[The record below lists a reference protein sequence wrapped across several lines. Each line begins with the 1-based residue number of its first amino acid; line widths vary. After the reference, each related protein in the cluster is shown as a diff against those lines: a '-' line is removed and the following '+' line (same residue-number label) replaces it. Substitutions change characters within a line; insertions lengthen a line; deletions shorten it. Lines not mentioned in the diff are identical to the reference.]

1 MFKLKRLFFL
11 TFIYKLLIFLL
22 VHTILFLTN
31 LIIRFPFTSGLVII
45 WSTFISLIGISVLA
59 RIINTY
65 SYTLFSVIM
74 YYLLYMYYAVSYS
87 YNSQNELLSRFIES
101 VTCSKF
107 EFTKLRSVLERNAL
121 KVLVYLINNP
131 FIILTLLL
139 IFIYID
145 AWYYSENKLSLILYN
160 QVKGNDYIWWD
171 PCDSWEL

>member
-1 MFKLKRLFFL
+1 
-11 TFIYKLLIFLL
+11 
-22 VHTILFLTN
+22 
-31 LIIRFPFTSGLVII
+31 
-45 WSTFISLIGISVLA
+45 
-59 RIINTY
+59 
-65 SYTLFSVIM
+65 
-74 YYLLYMYYAVSYS
+74 MYYAVSYS
-87 YNSQNELLSRFIES
+87 DNSQNELLGRFIES